1 MATIFPLSPTLNQT
15 FASSGITWK
24 WDDYKWALFTDPAV
38 VFDHLHSYDGAVV
51 STGAA
56 AGVSYDGGDANPAP

>member
-1 MATIFPLSPTLNQT
+1 MATIVPLSPTLNQT
-15 FASSGITWK
+15 FTSNGVTWK
-24 WDDYKWALFTDPAV
+24 WDNSKWTLFTDAAV

-56 AGVSYDGGDANPAP
+56 AGVSYDGGDANPA